1 METLQRRQINIDR
14 LKSELL
20 HKELGCNPNMI
31 RYTGWNPFDT
41 VEHAKEKTEEDI
53 RRFENGKFYSW
64 IITFQGLPVGTI
76 GAYGYD
82 EKDESIEIGYSIF
95 EGEWG
100 KGYASEAAAEVV
112 RFLIQDKKL
121 HRVHAWSHIDNIAS
135 QKVLEGAG
143 LRREGII
150 KNAIDLPDGQKADQ
164 IIYGC

>member
-1 METLQRRQINIDR
+1 MVTPPIRLYYYIDIGYVKISKTDEKAGDTLMETLYTKR
-14 LKSELL
+14 LVLRPPMMEDVELL
-20 HKELGCNPNMI
+20 HKELGCNPDMI

-100 KGYASEAAAEVV
+100 KGYGCGM
-112 RFLIQDKKL
+112 IP
-121 HRVHAWSHIDNIAS
+121 
-135 QKVLEGAG
+135 
-143 LRREGII
+143 RRMHQV
-150 KNAIDLPDGQKADQ
+150 N
-164 IIYGC
+164 